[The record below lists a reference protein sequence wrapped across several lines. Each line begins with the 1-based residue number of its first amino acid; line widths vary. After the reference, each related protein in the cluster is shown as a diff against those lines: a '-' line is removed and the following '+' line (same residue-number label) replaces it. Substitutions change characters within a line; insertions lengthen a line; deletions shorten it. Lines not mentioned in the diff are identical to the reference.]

1 MIREKGA
8 GMLTHHIH
16 LIVNETRYEVEVES
30 NEFLSDVLR
39 DKLHLTGTKESC
51 GMGDCGTCTVIMEG
65 VTVTSCLTLA
75 VEADGKEIVTIEGVA
90 PGNGELHPIQKK
102 FSETGA
108 IQCGFCTPGMIMSA
122 KALLDRNP
130 APSEED
136 IKDAIGG
143 NLCRCTGYI
152 KIIEAIAGAANDL
165 TQREGSQ
172 R

>member
-1 MIREKGA
+1 
-8 GMLTHHIH
+8 MLTHRIH

-51 GMGDCGTCTVIMEG
+51 GMGDCGACTVIMEG

-90 PGNGELHPIQKK
+90 PGNGDLHPIQKK

-152 KIIEAIAGAANDL
+152 KIIEAIAGAAGDL
-165 TQREGSQ
+165 KQREGS
-172 R
+172 

>member
-1 MIREKGA
+1 
-8 GMLTHHIH
+8 
-16 LIVNETRYEVEVES
+16 
-30 NEFLSDVLR
+30 
-39 DKLHLTGTKESC
+39 
-51 GMGDCGTCTVIMEG
+51 MEG

-90 PGNGELHPIQKK
+90 PGNGDLHPIQKK

-152 KIIEAIAGAANDL
+152 KIIEAIAGAAGDL

-172 R
+172 K

>member
-1 MIREKGA
+1 
-8 GMLTHHIH
+8 MLTHRIH
-16 LIVNETRYEVEVES
+16 LIVNETGYEVEVES

-51 GMGDCGTCTVIMEG
+51 GMGDCGACTVIMEG

-90 PGNGELHPIQKK
+90 PGNGDLHPIQKK

-152 KIIEAIAGAANDL
+152 KIIEAIAGAAGDL
-165 TQREGSQ
+165 TQREGS
-172 R
+172 